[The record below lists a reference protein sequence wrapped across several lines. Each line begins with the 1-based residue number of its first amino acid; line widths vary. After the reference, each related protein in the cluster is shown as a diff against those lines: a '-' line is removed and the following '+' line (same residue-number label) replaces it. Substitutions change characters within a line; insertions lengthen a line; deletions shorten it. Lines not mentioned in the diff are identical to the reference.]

1 MAERSR
7 SRRGVGGEAILNK
20 MSTFFETGHAKNVA
34 NLLKLNQQIATY
46 GATYNP
52 TNNAIK
58 AAVLATLYTTANA
71 KLVTVNNLFTIWK
84 NATNARELAFDPLA
98 KQATQILASLQSLGV
113 VQQTIDDFAFQVNK
127 FRSSGSKLTK
137 ADSGIVEIPTAEK
150 LPSAPVET
158 IETKSISTSQQ
169 SFDNKLQHFEK
180 MVLILASVPT
190 YNPNEVAF
198 KVASLQTQLTNL
210 TTLNN
215 AANTSYAN
223 LKAARIDR
231 NTLFYTKGTGM
242 LDLVK
247 LTKMYIKSLFGASSP
262 QYHAASAL
270 KFVRVIPK

>member
-1 MAERSR
+1 
-7 SRRGVGGEAILNK
+7 

-46 GATYNP
+46 GVAYNP
-52 TNNAIK
+52 SNNAIK
-58 AAVLATLYTTANA
+58 AAVLATLYTTANS
-71 KLVTVNNLFTIWK
+71 KLTAVNNLFTTWK
-84 NATNARELAFDPLA
+84 NATNARELAFEPLA
-98 KQATQILASLQSLGV
+98 KQATQILASLQSLGI
-113 VQQTIDDFAFQVNK
+113 VQQTIDDFEFQVKK

-137 ADSGIVEIPTAEK
+137 ADAGKVIAPDT
-150 LPSAPVET
+150 PDPNAPVTTVET
-158 IETKSISTSQQ
+158 TSISTSQQ

-180 MVLILASVPT
+180 MILILQSVPT
-190 YNPNEVAF
+190 YNPNEVAL
-198 KVASLQTQLTNL
+198 KVTSLQTQLTNL

-231 NTLFYTKGTGM
+231 NNIFYTKNTGM

-247 LTKMYIKSLFGASSP
+247 LTKAYIKSLYGASSP
-262 QYHAASAL
+262 QYHAVSSL

>member
-1 MAERSR
+1 
-7 SRRGVGGEAILNK
+7 

-46 GATYNP
+46 GLTYNP
-52 TNNAIK
+52 SNNAIK
-58 AAVLATLYTTANA
+58 ATVLATLYNTANT
-71 KLVTVNNLFTIWK
+71 KLTTVNNLFTTWK
-84 NATNARELAFDPLA
+84 NATNARELAFDPLG
-98 KQATQILASLQSLGV
+98 KQATQILASLQSLGI

-137 ADSGIVEIPTAEK
+137 ADSGIVETTPVEK
-150 LPSAPVET
+150 LPTDPVET
-158 IETKSISTSQQ
+158 IETKTHSTSQQ

-180 MVLILASVPT
+180 MVLILVSVPS
-190 YNPNEVAF
+190 YNPNEVSF

-231 NTLFYTKGTGM
+231 NAVFYTKGTGM

-247 LTKMYIKSLFGASSP
+247 LTKAYIKSIFGASSA
-262 QYHAASAL
+262 QYHAASSL

>member
-1 MAERSR
+1 
-7 SRRGVGGEAILNK
+7 

-46 GATYNP
+46 GLTYNP
-52 TNNAIK
+52 SNNAIK
-58 AAVLATLYTTANA
+58 ATVLATLYNTANT
-71 KLVTVNNLFTIWK
+71 KLTTVNNLFTTWK

-98 KQATQILASLQSLGV
+98 KQATQILASLQSLGIA
-113 VQQTIDDFAFQVNK
+113 QQTIDDFAFQTQK

-137 ADSGIVEIPTAEK
+137 ADSGIVEPTTEAK
-150 LPSAPVET
+150 LPTDPVET
-158 IETKSISTSQQ
+158 VETKTHSTSQQ

-180 MVLILASVPT
+180 MVLILVSVPS
-190 YNPNEVAF
+190 YNPNEVSF

-231 NTLFYTKGTGM
+231 NAVFYTKGTGM

-247 LTKMYIKSLFGASSP
+247 LAKAYIKSIFGASSA
-262 QYHAASAL
+262 QYHAASSL